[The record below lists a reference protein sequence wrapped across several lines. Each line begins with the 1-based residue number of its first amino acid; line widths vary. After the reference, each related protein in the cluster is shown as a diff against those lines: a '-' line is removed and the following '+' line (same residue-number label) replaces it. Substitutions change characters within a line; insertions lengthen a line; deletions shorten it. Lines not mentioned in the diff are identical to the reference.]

1 MDVRVGLWRKPSA
14 EIDAFELWCWRR
26 LLRAPWIARR
36 SDQAIVK
43 EISHGCSLEGLNL
56 KLKLQYFGP
65 LMQRAD
71 SLEKPLMLERLR
83 SGGEGDNRG
92 WDSWMASVT
101 QWTWVWVDSRSWW
114 WTGRPGML
122 RFTGS
127 QRVRHDWPTQLNWT
141 QYMLKLLL
149 FCYSKTNTTSV
160 GGRHS
165 WFPFVREVCFLS
177 NCPSCWG
184 FLKLLNIRGAI
195 SFFEHSKSKSN
206 HFWKRLRL
214 LWQ

>member
-1 MDVRVGLWRKPSA
+1 MLLNCGVGEYSREFLDCKETQPVHPKGEQSLVFIGRTDVEAETGILWPP
-14 EIDAFELWCWRR
+14 DAKNWLIWGDPDAGNHWR
-26 LLRAPWIARR
+26 
-36 SDQAIVK
+36 QK
-43 EISHGCSLEGLNL
+43 EKG
-56 KLKLQYFGP
+56 
-65 LMQRAD
+65 MT
-71 SLEKPLMLERLR
+71 
-83 SGGEGDNRG
+83 G
-92 WDSWMASVT
+92 WNGWMASVT

-206 HFWKRLRL
+206 HFWKHLRL